1 MWFNKL
7 NIRGLKYFIYFFT
20 LIFNHLFSLKL
31 LINPLSLLWLLCDT
45 LCNNYFLLY
54 HKSTEKPQNTQ
65 RKAAKY
71 CILVVYIFCN
81 FINQKIAFAS

>member
-65 RKAAKY
+65 SDALSTVEMKSSK
-71 CILVVYIFCN
+71 ILYFSCLY
-81 FINQKIAFAS
+81 FL